1 VDLNKNCSEY
11 TQGKVD
17 SDNVEIRYSLRPMTA
32 LWRHIC
38 LANVGASLQ
47 HAMSH
52 DPRISFFAS
61 TWYLL
66 VHGRA
71 RIVYYVV
78 EFKTIY
84 H

>member
-11 TQGKVD
+11 TQGKVV
-17 SDNVEIRYSLRPMTA
+17 SDNVEIIYSLQPMPMTS

-38 LANVGASLQ
+38 PAKVGRSLQ
-47 HAMSH
+47 HAISH
-52 DPRISFFAS
+52 KSRISIFVS

-66 VHGRA
+66 MHRHG

-78 EFKTIY
+78 EFKTV
-84 H
+84 